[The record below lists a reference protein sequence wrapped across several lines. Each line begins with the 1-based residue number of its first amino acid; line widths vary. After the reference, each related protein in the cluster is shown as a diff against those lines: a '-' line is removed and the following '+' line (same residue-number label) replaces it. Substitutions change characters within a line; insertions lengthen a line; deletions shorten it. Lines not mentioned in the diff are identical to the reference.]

1 MSRKLTFYLATIF
14 AFAAYLYMLAQIGST
29 FEGPGI
35 NRPGSTSSLS
45 DVFSLFTSNMVH
57 MPGLLLMQ
65 ILVIVAAARIC
76 GTLAVRVG
84 QPAVIGE
91 VIAGILLGPSLLGA
105 QWPAAAAVLF
115 APESLPGLNLLS
127 QFGLLLFM
135 FVIGMELD
143 PALLRK
149 RADSAVVISHVSIVL
164 PFALGM
170 TSALLLYNRFAPPHV
185 PFLSFSLFMGIAMSI
200 TAFPVLA
207 RILHDRG
214 LNATPAGALSLAC
227 AAADDV
233 TAWSAL
239 AIVIAIVRA
248 GDPVIGLATLLA
260 AATYVAVMIGIVR
273 PLLSRV
279 GTAYADRERL
289 TGPVVTGI
297 LLFVFASS
305 FFTQVAG
312 IHALFG
318 AFLAGAVMPEK
329 GPFRRLLTAKVH
341 DVSVYILLPIFFAF
355 TGLHTQLGLLNSPS
369 HWGITALIV
378 LIAVFGKFGGSAL
391 AGRFLGESWKNS
403 LLIGA
408 LMNTRGLMEL
418 VVLNI
423 GLELGVISPI
433 IFTMMV
439 LMALAT
445 TFMAGPIIDMIER
458 LFPGKTDE
466 GETEILIA
474 YARPETG
481 RSLLRVAAVL
491 SERASILALHV
502 TQDAQRSPHEI
513 EAIRAQNDADMN
525 QCARDLGVHCSIL
538 SLTAEDITGAI
549 LDAARQRRASMLLLG
564 GSRALFS
571 SGPMGGRNAELL
583 EKAPCRTAILIDDL
597 PEDLQNVSL
606 ICKDSSDPLV
616 ALLPTARGSRRK
628 WFSFF
633 QHPASGMKKPW
644 RPLTEL
650 HPPERTMLCI
660 MQPDVFFSRSWASYN
675 ILVVQEK
682 AKVQGS

>member
-1 MSRKLTFYLATIF
+1 MNRKLTFYLAALAI
-14 AFAAYLYMLAQIGST
+14 AGIYLYMLAQVGTT
-29 FEGPGI
+29 FEGADVS
-35 NRPGSTSSLS
+35 RPGKSSGLS
-45 DVFSLFTSNMVH
+45 DVFALFSHNMVH

-65 ILVIVAAARIC
+65 ILVIVAAARLC
-76 GTLAVRVG
+76 GYLAMRIG

-91 VIAGILLGPSLLGA
+91 VIAGILLGPSLLGTHFP
-105 QWPAAAAVLF
+105 QISAVLF
-115 APESLPGLNLLS
+115 SPASLPGLNLLS

-170 TSALLLYNRFAPPHV
+170 TSALLLYNRFAPSHV
-185 PFLSFSLFMGIAMSI
+185 PFLSFALFMGIAMSI

-214 LNATPAGALSLAC
+214 LQATPAGALSLAC

-233 TAWSAL
+233 TAWSVL

-248 GDPVIGLATLLA
+248 GDPVIGFATLLA
-260 AATYVAVMIGIVR
+260 AALYVAAMIGIVR
-273 PLLSRV
+273 PLLAKV
-279 GTAYADRERL
+279 GTVYADRERL
-289 TGPVVTGI
+289 TGPVVTSI

-355 TGLHTQLGLLNSPS
+355 TGLRTEIGLLNSPA
-369 HWGITALIV
+369 HWAFTGLIILV
-378 LIAVFGKFGGSAL
+378 AVIGKFGGSAL

-403 LLIGA
+403 LLIGS

-445 TFMAGPIIDMIER
+445 TFMAGPAIDLIER
-458 LFPGKTDE
+458 VFPEDTKDRDA
-466 GETEILIA
+466 EILIA

-491 SERASILALHV
+491 SDRASIMALHV
-502 TQDAQRSPHEI
+502 TPDAQRSPHEL
-513 EAIRAQNDADMN
+513 EAIRARNDAEMR
-525 QCARDLGVHCSIL
+525 QCATDLGLHCTITSV
-538 SLTAEDITGAI
+538 TAEDITGAI
-549 LDAARQRRASMLLLG
+549 LDTARERKASLLLLG
-564 GSRALFS
+564 GSRAIFA
-571 SGPMGGRNAELL
+571 SGPMGGRNAQLQ

-597 PEDLQNVSL
+597 PDELRTVAL
-606 ICKDSSDPLV
+606 ICKDDRDPLV
-616 ALLPTARGSRRK
+616 DLLPADRSSRRR
-628 WFSFF
+628 WFPFL
-633 QHPASGMKKPW
+633 QQASATLKKPW
-644 RPLTEL
+644 MPLSQL
-650 HPPERTMLCI
+650 RPPERSMLCL
-660 MQPDVFFSRSWASYN
+660 MRPEMFFSRAWTHYN
-675 ILVVQEK
+675 VLVVQEK
-682 AKVQGS
+682 AVE